1 MEEKNNSICSKAFS
15 TECPSCVGDYAQQCM
30 CPQWHTVSRA
40 GELIEAIEAIDQLHS
55 IFSVFTALKFIDN
68 VYSDDDDTHE
78 GDSIYNKAFM
88 DSLSNIYT

>member
-1 MEEKNNSICSKAFS
+1 MEEEKDRMICSKAFS
-15 TECPSCVGDYAQQCM
+15 HECPSCIGDYVQQCM

-40 GELIEAIEAIDQLHS
+40 GELIKAIDQLHS

-68 VYSDDDDTHE
+68 VYSDDEDTHE